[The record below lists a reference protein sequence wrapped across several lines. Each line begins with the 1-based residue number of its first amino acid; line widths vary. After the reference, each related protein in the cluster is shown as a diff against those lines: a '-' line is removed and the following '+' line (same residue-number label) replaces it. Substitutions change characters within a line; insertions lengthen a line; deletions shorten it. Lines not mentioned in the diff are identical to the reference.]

1 MVPGSVPV
9 GWNNA
14 RKMQPYFR
22 DAVPSDIP
30 AIAAIL
36 RNGNPTPHGF
46 QQHEAKPQ
54 LGSYR
59 AALLEIDR
67 ADGNY
72 LLVAE
77 YDSEVTA
84 VAQLMTYR
92 HIHDGGGQTAQIVSL
107 HVAEQ
112 FRTSGICGMLLE
124 HAAHRAREIGCRR
137 LQVSSSTARTDEH
150 PFWERHGFVQLD
162 RGYVH
167 LLE

>member
-1 MVPGSVPV
+1 
-9 GWNNA
+9 
-14 RKMQPYFR
+14 MQPYFR

-36 RNGNPTPHGF
+36 RNGSPPEAGS
-46 QQHEAKPQ
+46 QQQ

-67 ADGNY
+67 SDGNY

-77 YDSEVTA
+77 YDSQITA
-84 VAQLMTYR
+84 VVQLVTYR
-92 HIHDGGGQTAQIVSL
+92 HIHDGGGRTAQIVSL
-107 HVAEQ
+107 HAAEQ

-137 LQVSSSTARTDEH
+137 LQVSCSTARTDEH
-150 PFWERHGFVQLD
+150 SFWERHGFVQLD

-167 LLE
+167 QLE